1 MLTHTSGL
9 RQRYA
14 ADGILDRNAAQQSL
28 LAASLQSKPGEAF
41 SYANDNYNLLAIIL
55 EIQSGV
61 PYEEFLRTE
70 IFAPASMKNSGFW
83 GMPVEEIS
91 CVPEVAAPPGQSVS
105 GSNWGFRG
113 ATGMRASVH
122 DLFAFVQALQGEAI
136 LSNESVDMLM
146 GNHLQLASGTEIGFN
161 WFGERNEDGLYSKS
175 SRGNESFGANA
186 VIYLYPDRDLTII
199 TATNAGPAETG
210 DGPVEGWSRKT
221 MRRWPPFS
229 WKTSSLGLRIGAIS
243 ERLPNTPEAG
253 PDQALN
259 PLASG
264 VCADFHVGAL
274 QSG

>member
-1 MLTHTSGL
+1 LLTHTSGL